1 MHPYVPMFVAA
12 LALSA
17 PVLATETVPVPAFR
31 NLELR
36 GGGDVVLLPGP
47 AQRVTIVEGSSA
59 FTRIRVDPHGKLWI
73 DACNA
78 RCPQHYRLRVEVQS
92 PRVPGLGVSGGGSI
106 RAAGGFAVQ
115 DQIAVGVNGG
125 GKVDVRGVEGRDVAV
140 GLNGGGQVLVRA
152 RSTLAV
158 GVNGGGEVRYLGHP
172 KVTSAIDGGGTV
184 RPIS

>member
-1 MHPYVPMFVAA
+1 MHPYVPMFVAT
-12 LALSA
+12 LAISA

-36 GGGDVVLLPGP
+36 GGGDVVLLPGR
-47 AQRVTIVEGSSA
+47 AQRVTIVEGNSA

-92 PRVPGLGVSGGGSI
+92 PRLPGLGVSGGGSI

-115 DQIAVGVNGG
+115 DEIAVGV
-125 GKVDVRGVEGRDVAV
+125 
-140 GLNGGGQVLVRA
+140 NGGGQVLVRA

-158 GVNGGGEVRYLGHP
+158 GVSGGGEVRYLGHP
-172 KVTSAIDGGGTV
+172 KVTSAINGGGAV

>member
-1 MHPYVPMFVAA
+1 MRNPVGIFLLS
-12 LALSA
+12 LAVSA
-17 PVLATETVPVPAFR
+17 PAMAVEVVPVPQFQAI
-31 NLELR
+31 ELR
-36 GGGDVVLLPGP
+36 GGGELQLRQGP
-47 AQRVTIVEGSSA
+47 VQRVTLLDGSRQFTNVSVE
-59 FTRIRVDPHGKLWI
+59 REGKLRI

-78 RCPQHYRLRVEVQS
+78 RCPQHYRLRIEVQS

-115 DQIAVGVNGG
+115 DEIAVGVNGG

-140 GLNGGGQVLVRA
+140 GVNGGGQVLVRA